1 MPRVS
6 SFLLASLAPLALL
19 CSLRSHPPPLFCA
32 RCPQASTRLLGFAE
46 FTVPRIPPD
55 VDHLA
60 TDHHVLPVTLVEK
73 LGLADPL
80 ADPFSSTASTLSSLS
95 PVTESPAPPPRLR
108 LDYLLVPP
116 ALPSHDTLVSTF
128 SSQTLPHTSLSDPTA
143 ILNDVAPLPPPPSIR
158 SFSESAEATAFS
170 KVSAFE

>member
-1 MPRVS
+1 M
-6 SFLLASLAPLALL
+6 
-19 CSLRSHPPPLFCA
+19 
-32 RCPQASTRLLGFAE
+32 
-46 FTVPRIPPD
+46 
-55 VDHLA
+55 DHLA